1 VQVLL
6 LTHRLPYTP
15 NRGDRIRAYHL
26 FQQVAAKHDVH
37 LVSLIHDAD
46 EAAHVADLRPVAAS
60 VSAIPVSRLARL
72 LPAAIGLAT
81 SRPLTHLLLHS
92 PNVRT
97 VLEALV
103 SREMPDVVIAYCSG
117 MARYA
122 LERPLAGLPWLLDMV
137 DVDSEKWA
145 ALAQSSGAASLIY
158 RREARLLRRFEELAT
173 SHASA
178 TTVVS
183 ERERALLLQ
192 AIPSCDARVVSNG
205 IDVRAFA
212 PQTPPSE
219 SQDVVFCGVFD
230 YAPNEAAALWLAREI
245 WPLVVKACP
254 AARLRLVG
262 MNPTRAVRALSANP
276 SIHVTG
282 QVPDVRPYL
291 WNAALSVAPLLVA
304 RGLQNKVLEALAA
317 GLPCVVTPAVVDGLP
332 VLARAGCEVAE
343 NARDFAQAVLASL
356 RQDPVSRRA
365 RAMQADL
372 QQLSWREQMRPM
384 VDLVEEIA
392 ARPRSI
398 PATIS

>member
-37 LVSLIHDAD
+37 LVSLIHDPD
-46 EAAHVADLRPVAAS
+46 EAAHVEDLRPIAAS
-60 VSAIPVSRLARL
+60 LSAIPVKRLARL
-72 LPAAIGLAT
+72 VPAAIGLAT

-97 VLEALV
+97 TLESLV
-103 SREMPDVVIAYCSG
+103 SRVAPHVVIAYCSG

-122 LERPLAGLPWLLDMV
+122 LEPPLAGSPCLLDMV

-145 ALAQSSGAASLIY
+145 ALARSGGVASLIY
-158 RREARLLRRFEELAT
+158 RREARLLRRFEERAMR
-173 SHASA
+173 HASV

-183 ERERALLLQ
+183 ERERALLRQ
-192 AIPSCDARVVSNG
+192 AIPSCDAKVVSNG
-205 IDVRAFA
+205 IDVGTFA
-212 PQTPPSE
+212 PQTPPAE
-219 SQDVVFCGVFD
+219 SDDVVFCGVFD

-254 AARLRLVG
+254 SARLTLVG

-276 SIHVTG
+276 SIQVTG

-317 GLPCVVTPAVVDGLP
+317 GLPCVVTPAVVDGIPLP
-332 VLARAGCEVAE
+332 ARAGCEVAE
-343 NARDFAQAVLASL
+343 SATDFAHAMVGYLKLA
-356 RQDPVSRRA
+356 PAARRA

-372 QQLSWREQMRPM
+372 KQLSWKEQMRPM
-384 VDLVEEIA
+384 VTLIEEIA
-392 ARPRSI
+392 ARPGSI
-398 PATIS
+398 PAAVP